1 MHSTERKAG
10 TAMVGPRVAIPVGS
24 LAGTLG
30 GLCGVGGGIVIT
42 PFLKHFTS
50 LTTQR
55 ITGTAML
62 AVTMSALGGGTTYA
76 CAGTADLPAA
86 AMLAATASCTT
97 GFGVAVSRRMSSRTL
112 SRAFGGFL
120 LGVAPLVAAGAAG
133 KARLRAAW
141 RSEEATP
148 REEVGAVGENTAREG
163 RQRTRTPLPT
173 SMVEAAA
180 YVRENALFGVA
191 GVATGFSAGL
201 LGVGGGIVMTTFM
214 ALATE
219 LSQHEAVATSV
230 VAMIPTG
237 ISSSFF
243 HWRAGNIHFRA
254 AALLAVSSTAA
265 MTTACAYVAPSVS
278 EEQMRY
284 LFAALLVV
292 SGVRMLV

>member
-1 MHSTERKAG
+1 MHSTNRKAG

-24 LAGTLG
+24 LAGKLG

-120 LGVAPLVAAGAAG
+120 LGLIPISIVTALVFYLMKGY
-133 KARLRAAW
+133 LIF
-141 RSEEATP
+141 TP
-148 REEVGAVGENTAREG
+148 DTDPEG
-163 RQRTRTPLPT
+163 RRWLFPLSTRLHY
-173 SMVEAAA
+173 SDV
-180 YVRENALFGVA
+180 
-191 GVATGFSAGL
+191 
-201 LGVGGGIVMTTFM
+201 
-214 ALATE
+214 
-219 LSQHEAVATSV
+219 
-230 VAMIPTG
+230 
-237 ISSSFF
+237 
-243 HWRAGNIHFRA
+243 NIDPDN
-254 AALLAVSSTAA
+254 LI
-265 MTTACAYVAPSVS
+265 
-278 EEQMRY
+278 QI
-284 LFAALLVV
+284 
-292 SGVRMLV
+292 GQ

>member
-1 MHSTERKAG
+1 
-10 TAMVGPRVAIPVGS
+10 MVGARIAVPVGT

-62 AVTMSALGGGTTYA
+62 AVTMSALGGGAMYA
-76 CAGTADLPAA
+76 SAGTADVSAA

-97 GFGVAVSRRMSSRTL
+97 GLGVAVSRRISSRTL

-120 LGVAPLVAAGAAG
+120 LSVAPLVAAGSAG
-133 KARLRAAW
+133 KARLRQAW
-141 RSEEATP
+141 RSEEVC
-148 REEVGAVGENTAREG
+148 EEGESTAPEG
-163 RQRTRTPLPT
+163 RRRIRTPLPT

-180 YVRENALFGVA
+180 YARENALFGVA

-214 ALATE
+214 ALTTE

-237 ISSSFF
+237 LSSSFF

-254 AALLAVSSTAA
+254 AALLAVSSAAA
-265 MTTACAYVAPSVS
+265 MTTACAYIAPSVP

-292 SGVRMLV
+292 SGARMLV